1 MSILSFF
8 IYFFSLLILMS
19 CGDTTTDEPTSSQ
32 SGDSPSIVRPT
43 IALDDPSSSPGNN
56 PRPTFLVSGLQ
67 EGQIAQLF
75 SDETCQTS
83 ASEPSSSTEGT
94 EARVEVDADLA
105 DGEHTFYF
113 SVTTNE
119 ESVCSTE
126 SIAYTLDI
134 TPPSPTGLE
143 NDSEPKRSKNWTWS
157 ASDDPDAQFR
167 FTFTSND
174 THTFEEEDAFSTT
187 NTATTVGANLE
198 DGTHYLHVQAR
209 DLLGNVSLTSS
220 VVFTLDTSAAR
231 PSLALSS
238 NSPSPGALTTPT
250 FDVSG
255 LEENARVQLFSD
267 ENCAIVASDEVTNP
281 SGTSREVTVNS
292 GIITAN
298 GAYSFYAKQADS
310 LRHVSECSLASR
322 YVYDSSLFQ
331 VTGLTSDSTPSR
343 AKSFSWQSSLSSG
356 TVEFRSIINQNASHQ
371 FTAQDSWDSTT
382 TLSKN
387 DGTGTFYLHV
397 QARQGDL
404 RTEILSISF
413 VLDNTAPDAPSDI
426 VPLAPNI
433 YFGHNPTPSFVLRG
447 LEVGA
452 NVELFSD
459 SACQNSVSDPVV
471 NVPATQTTIISDNL
485 QTDNEY
491 NFYAKQTDTAGNP
504 SNCSTTTV
512 TYTLDRSVPSAPSA
526 LVYSG
531 TASSPGNS
539 RTPTIEVQ
547 GLEENARV
555 QLFNDSTC
563 STSISSQV
571 TNTSGTDEVLTSTAI
586 IGPDGTYHF
595 YAKQT
600 DRAGN
605 ASACSTA
612 LEYVLDITPPSA
624 PAMAMETPSSNTG
637 NNDSPTVTLTG
648 LVVGDNYSFYKTL
661 DCTGNAFGAAAATGT
676 SASYT
681 FSSLGTSDVYVFS
694 ARSVDN
700 VGNISD
706 CSNSLSYTLDLDP
719 PSPPVLA
726 LTEPSVSISND
737 NTPTIEASG
746 LVIGESISFYK
757 SDDCSGIALG
767 EVSNTNTNT
776 QYTFEALGSDGAYSF
791 SAKAT
796 DLAGNTACST
806 TPLAYTLDTDITT
819 PSLALATGTLN
830 PGADVSP
837 EFLASGL
844 EVGARLQLFSDSTC
858 STVAGSEVANS
869 SGTDEL
875 LTSSDLANDGTF
887 SFYVKQ
893 TDTAGN
899 SACSETAV
907 SYTLN
912 SSLFVVTGLQNGT
925 SAVQSQTWSWG
936 ASPTNLSG
944 TFRHIINQD
953 ATFTFN
959 DTDHPWN
966 TTTTATKD
974 TENGRYYLHVQAQST
989 GNNTSAVVSVYVD
1002 LDNTAPTAPQG
1013 IAFGDEIRS
1022 PFSDTTPSFVVSA
1035 LEEGGSVQLFSD
1047 STCDTSA
1054 SELVANASGSD
1065 EEVTVQTLTGGDVSY
1080 SFYAKQTDTAGNVS
1094 PCSTATIT
1102 YVLDTTSPDAPTGV
1116 RLADEL
1122 NTDGN
1127 DTTPSL
1133 IVDGLEENAQVQ
1145 LFTDSACSVQ
1155 ASGPVTNSSGR
1166 DQEITTST
1174 LTGGDI
1180 SYSFYAKQTDQ
1191 AGNLSTCSVATVEY
1205 RLDTSSPSAPSALA
1219 LGSSMRSPFN
1229 DQTPTILVS
1238 GLEVGATVQL
1248 FSDNL
1253 CSTATSDAAINTS
1266 GTDEEVTSS
1275 SLAGGGMSY
1284 SFYAKQTDSAGNAS
1298 PCSSETVSY
1307 QLDTSAPLT
1316 PSSLA
1321 LHSNNPSPNNITEP
1335 VLAVGG
1341 LEDNSIVRLYSDSS
1355 CTTVAS
1361 DEITHVSG
1369 ASRDVTANTLAT
1381 SGTYNFYAKQTDS
1394 AGNESSCSSE
1404 TISYILDIDPP
1415 SAPSLVEIASTE
1427 SYSSGYGNDTTPTI
1441 TVSGIEEGAAI
1452 RLYSDNTCSTAA
1464 SDSTINQSGNS
1475 EEVTASVLNTDNTY
1489 VFYANQKDPAG
1500 NFSSCSQT
1508 RVSYHLDTVAPTAP
1522 TSLAFSDGTS
1532 AADSVTRP
1540 IVLVGGLEVLSSVQL
1555 FTNNTCTTVA
1565 SAVVANPDGT
1575 DQAVQL
1581 SELTTDGTYT
1591 FYAMQTDRAQNISS
1605 CSTVSL
1611 SYIFTVPPADPPTNV
1626 VLWKETVTEE
1636 INGVNEQRV
1645 VAISAGDDDSTPTL
1659 KVTASESGGSI
1670 KLYSDSICSTE
1681 VSAAT
1686 NLTDTTAPFE
1696 VEMTINDLNDPNDS
1710 DTEEGFYTFYAKHTT
1725 SDNRVSNCS
1734 QANARY
1740 GYFTTLANYKK
1751 ASFFRGLFIDS
1762 RVYPHFV
1769 DIDGDNDL
1777 DIFVTGDSGNI
1788 RYFKNTN
1795 GEFEEQTG
1803 SANPLNVNHFGGQ
1816 SLLFANLDTDANLEV
1831 VYFHEAGDS
1840 FVKYYDKNNENT
1852 YVRTSVPSSLSF
1864 LSDFEENFYVIG
1876 LDAAD
1881 LDGDSSDLEIVV
1893 GVSGNLWY
1901 YNQNS
1906 SGDYKRKTG
1915 NENPFNAINTPGGFA
1930 APFFADIP
1938 DEKNNNVVDGD
1949 LDLIVGTGSG
1959 TIWYYEKKS
1968 TGYVR
1973 QTGDD
1978 NPFNDIDVGTGVIP
1992 SLVNID
1998 SDSDLELFLGVRDGT
2013 ILYYEKD
2020 NQGNY
2025 QRKYPSNSI
2034 INDDNSTQYAAPF
2047 LVNLDDDSE
2056 LEMVVGRYNGTLDYY
2071 NKNLDG
2077 FYDKMPTGQ
2086 NPFSGIDV
2094 GTNSHPILGNVDS
2107 DADLELVIGHN
2118 FNSIKYYDKDNSD
2131 VYREKTGNENPF
2143 NAVSALNS
2151 SPPQTLTPFFVN
2163 LDSDSDLELVLGES
2177 SGLITLYDKGS
2188 SGYTRVT
2195 AQADNPFHNL
2205 NVGSTPSPFLG
2216 QLDDDSTDIEF
2227 LVGRRDSSLRFYK
2240 LVSTN
2245 NISAYQEKTGSEN
2258 PFNDLS
2264 VAEWTKLFV
2273 SDMDGNG
2280 TMEVIFGGGS
2290 LNGISY
2296 SIKYNNT
2303 DWVIFQ

>member
-8 IYFFSLLILMS
+8 LYFVSLLILMS

-32 SGDSPSIVRPT
+32 SGGSPSIVRPT
-43 IALDDPSSSPGNN
+43 IALDEPSSSPGNN

-75 SDETCQTS
+75 SDSTCQTS
-83 ASEPSSSTEGT
+83 ASGPSSGT
-94 EARVEVDADLA
+94 EARIEVGADLT

-134 TPPSPTGLE
+134 TPPSPSGLE
-143 NDSEPKRSKNWTWS
+143 SDSEPKSSKNWTWS
-157 ASDDPDAQFR
+157 APDDPDAQFR

-198 DGTHYLHVQAR
+198 DGTHYLHVEAR
-209 DLLGNVSLTSS
+209 DLAGNTSLVS
-220 VVFTLDTSAAR
+220 VFFTIDTFAAI
-231 PSLALSS
+231 PSLELSS
-238 NSPSPGALTTPT
+238 NSLSPGVLTTPT

-267 ENCAIVASDEVTNP
+267 ATCETVASDEITNL
-281 SGTSREVTVNS
+281 SGTSRQVTVNS
-292 GIITAN
+292 GIITAD
-298 GAYSFYAKQADS
+298 GPYSFYAKQTDS
-310 LRHVSECSLASR
+310 LGHVSECSVASR

-343 AKSFSWQSSLSSG
+343 TKSFSWQSNVSSG
-356 TVEFRSIINQNASHQ
+356 TVEFRSIINQNASYQ

-397 QARQGDL
+397 QASSGDL

-413 VLDNTAPDAPSDI
+413 VLDNTAPDAPSAI
-426 VPLAPNI
+426 ALSQNI
-433 YFGHNPTPSFVLRG
+433 PMFAQNLTPSFVVSG

-452 NVELFSD
+452 NIELFSD
-459 SACQNSVSDPVV
+459 SACQNSVSNSVL
-471 NVPATQTTIISDNL
+471 NASGMQTTITLSDNL
-485 QTDNEY
+485 QMDNTY
-491 NFYAKQTDTAGNP
+491 YFYAKQTDTAGNP
-504 SNCSTTTV
+504 SNCSTAKA
-512 TYTLDRSVPSAPSA
+512 TYTLDTSVPSAPSA

-531 TASSPGNS
+531 SSPSNI

-563 STSISSQV
+563 STSVSSEV
-571 TNTSGTDEVLTSTAI
+571 TNTNGTDEALTSTAI
-586 IGPDGTYHF
+586 TGADGTYHF

-605 ASACSTA
+605 ASLCSSETVSYQLDTSAPLAPSSLALHSNNPSPNNTTEPVLAVGGLEDNSVVRLYSDSSCTTIASDEVTHASGSSRDVTA
-612 LEYVLDITPPSA
+612 NTLATSGTYNFYSKQTDSAGNESSCSSETISYILDI
-624 PAMAMETPSSNTG
+624 
-637 NNDSPTVTLTG
+637 
-648 LVVGDNYSFYKTL
+648 
-661 DCTGNAFGAAAATGT
+661 
-676 SASYT
+676 
-681 FSSLGTSDVYVFS
+681 
-694 ARSVDN
+694 
-700 VGNISD
+700 
-706 CSNSLSYTLDLDP
+706 DP
-719 PSPPVLA
+719 PSPPALA
-726 LTEPSVSISND
+726 LTVPSVSISND

-746 LVIGESISFYK
+746 LAIGESISFYK
-757 SDDCSGIALG
+757 SDDCSGTALG
-767 EVSNTNTNT
+767 GVSISTNT
-776 QYTFEALGSDGAYSF
+776 QSYTFEALGSDGAYSF
-791 SAKAT
+791 SAKAM
-796 DLAGNTACST
+796 DLAGNATCST
-806 TPLAYTLDTDITT
+806 TPLAYTLDTTIAT

-837 EFLASGL
+837 EFVASGL
-844 EVGARLQLFSDSTC
+844 DVGARVQLFSDSAC

-899 SACSETAV
+899 SACSTTAV
-907 SYTLN
+907 SYELD

-974 TENGRYYLHVQAQST
+974 TESGRYYLHVQAQST

-1013 IAFGDEIRS
+1013 IAFGDDIRS

-1035 LEEGGSVQLFSD
+1035 LEEGSSVQLFSD

-1054 SELVANASGSD
+1054 SELVANASGND

-1080 SFYAKQTDTAGNVS
+1080 SFYAKQTDIAGNVS
-1094 PCSTATIT
+1094 PCSTATIA
-1102 YVLDTTSPDAPTGV
+1102 YVLDTTSPDAPTGI
-1116 RLADEL
+1116 RLSNGL

-1133 IVDGLEENAQVQ
+1133 VVDGLEENAQVQ

-1155 ASGPVTNSSGR
+1155 ASDPVTNSSGR

-1174 LTGGDI
+1174 LTGGDV
-1180 SYSFYAKQTDQ
+1180 SYSFYARQTDQ

-1205 RLDTSSPSAPSALA
+1205 RLDTVSPSTPSALA

-1229 DQTPTILVS
+1229 DQTPTVLVS

-1253 CSTATSDAAINTS
+1253 CSTAASDAAINSS
-1266 GTDEEVTSS
+1266 GTDEEVTTS
-1275 SLAGGGMSY
+1275 SLAGGDMSY
-1284 SFYAKQTDSAGNAS
+1284 SFYAKQTDSVGNAS

-1307 QLDTSAPLT
+1307 QLDTSAPLA

-1321 LHSNNPSPNNITEP
+1321 LHSNNPSPNNTTTEP

-1341 LEDNSIVRLYSDSS
+1341 LEDNSVVRLYSDSS

-1361 DEITHVSG
+1361 DEVTHASG
-1369 ASRDVTANTLAT
+1369 ASRDVTANALAT

-1441 TVSGIEEGAAI
+1441 TVSGIEEGATI

-1464 SDSTINQSGNS
+1464 SDSTINQSGSS

-1508 RVSYHLDTVAPTAP
+1508 RVSYHLDTVAPAAP

-1532 AADSVTRP
+1532 GTDSITRP

-1565 SAVVANPDGT
+1565 SAIVANPDGT
-1575 DQAVQL
+1575 DQDVRL
-1581 SELTTDGTYT
+1581 NELTTNGTYT
-1591 FYAMQTDRAQNISS
+1591 FHAMQTDRAQNISS

-1611 SYIFTVPPADPPTNV
+1611 SYAFTLPPDPPTNV
-1626 VLWKETVTEE
+1626 VLWKET
-1636 INGVNEQRV
+1636 INGVV
-1645 VAISAGDDDSTPTL
+1645 VPISAGDDDSTPTL

-1681 VSAAT
+1681 VSVAT
-1686 NLTDTTAPFE
+1686 DLTDTTAPFE
-1696 VEMTINDLNDPNDS
+1696 VEITINDLNDPNDS

-1751 ASFFRGLFIDS
+1751 ASFFRGLFIES
-1762 RVYPHFV
+1762 YLYPHFV

-1777 DIFVTGDSGNI
+1777 DVFVTGDSRRI

-1795 GEFEEQTG
+1795 GEFVEQTG
-1803 SANPLNVNHFGGQ
+1803 NDNPLNFSVDDDGK
-1816 SLLFANLDTDANLEV
+1816 SLLFANLDTDADLEV
-1831 VYFHEAGDS
+1831 VYIYGES
-1840 FVKYYDKNNENT
+1840 YVKYYDKNNQNT
-1852 YVRTSVPSSLSF
+1852 YVYTSLPSPLSF
-1864 LSDFEENFYVIG
+1864 LSGFAENVYIDA
-1876 LDAAD
+1876 LDIAD
-1881 LDGDSSDLEIVV
+1881 LDGDSSDMELVFGE
-1893 GVSGNLWY
+1893 SGNLWY
-1901 YNQNS
+1901 YNQNN
-1906 SGDYKRKTG
+1906 SGNYERKTG
-1915 NENPFNAINTPGGFA
+1915 NENPFNAINVSGGFA
-1930 APFFADIP
+1930 APFFVDIP

-1949 LDLIVGTGSG
+1949 LDLIIGTKSG

-1978 NPFNDIDVGTGVIP
+1978 NPFNDIDVGASVIP

-1998 SDSDLELFLGVRDGT
+1998 SDSDLELFLGVHDGT

-2025 QRKYPSNSI
+2025 QRKYLSNSI
-2034 INDDNSTQYAAPF
+2034 INDDNSTRTAAPF

-2056 LEMVVGRYNGTLDYY
+2056 LEMLVGRYSGKIDYY

-2094 GTNSHPILGNVDS
+2094 GFASHPTLGNVDS
-2107 DADLELVIGHN
+2107 DADLELIIGHWGNN
-2118 FNSIKYYDKDNSD
+2118 FKYYDKDNSD

-2143 NAVSALNS
+2143 NAVRSPSSSAY
-2151 SPPQTLTPFFVN
+2151 PQLTPFFVN
-2163 LDSDSDLELVLGES
+2163 LDSDSDLELVFGEY
-2177 SGLITLYDKGS
+2177 SGVINLYDKGS
-2188 SGYTRVT
+2188 SGYTRIT
-2195 AQADNPFHNL
+2195 AQADNLFHNL
-2205 NVGSTPSPFLG
+2205 DVGWRASPFLG
-2216 QLDDDSTDIEF
+2216 QLDDDSTDIEL
-2227 LVGRRDSSLRFYK
+2227 LVGRRSESLRFYK

-2245 NISAYQEKTGSEN
+2245 NVPVYQEKTGSEN
-2258 PFNDLS
+2258 PFNNLS
-2264 VAEWTKLFV
+2264 VSRWTKLFV

-2280 TMEVIFGGGS
+2280 TMEVLFGGGR
-2290 LNGISY
+2290 LNGLSY
-2296 SIKYNNT
+2296 AIKYNNT
-2303 DWVIFQ
+2303 DWVVFQ

>member
-8 IYFFSLLILMS
+8 IYFVSLLILMS
-19 CGDTTTDEPTSSQ
+19 CGDSVTNDPSSSQ
-32 SGDSPSIVRPT
+32 SGGSPSIIPPT
-43 IALDDPSSSPGNN
+43 ISFQDPLTSPGNN
-56 PRPTFLVSGLQ
+56 PTPTFLVSGLQ
-67 EGQIAQLF
+67 EGQIVQLF
-75 SDETCQTS
+75 SDSTCQTS
-83 ASEPSSSTEGT
+83 ASEPSPGTESTEERIT
-94 EARVEVDADLA
+94 ISPALI

-113 SVTTNE
+113 SVTTHE

-126 SIAYTLDI
+126 SIAYILDA
-134 TPPSPTGLE
+134 TPPSLTGLE

-157 ASDDPDAQFR
+157 APDDPDAQFR

-174 THTFEEEDAFSTT
+174 THTFAEEDSFDTT
-187 NTATTVGANLE
+187 NTATTVGANLG
-198 DGTHYLHVQAR
+198 DGTHYLHVEAI
-209 DLLGNVSLTSS
+209 DLLENTSLVS
-220 VVFTLDTSAAR
+220 VVFTIDTFAAI
-231 PSLALSS
+231 PSLELNS
-238 NSPSPGALTTPT
+238 NSPSPGVLTTPT

-267 ENCAIVASDEVTNP
+267 ATCETVASDEVTNS
-281 SGTSREVTVNS
+281 SGTSRQVTVNS
-292 GIITAN
+292 GIITAD
-298 GAYSFYAKQADS
+298 GAYSFYTKQTDS
-310 LRHVSECSLASR
+310 LGHVSECSVASR
-322 YVYDSSLFQ
+322 YVYDSTLFQ
-331 VTGLTSDSTPSR
+331 VTGLISDSTPSR
-343 AKSFSWQSSLSSG
+343 TKSFSWHSSLSSG
-356 TVEFRSIINQNASHQ
+356 TVEFRSIINQNASYQ
-371 FTAQDSWDSTT
+371 FTAQDSWNSTT

-397 QARQGDL
+397 QASLGNL

-413 VLDNTAPDAPSDI
+413 VLDNTAPDAPSA
-426 VPLAPNI
+426 VALSQNTPM
-433 YFGHNPTPSFVLRG
+433 FGQNLTPPFVVSG

-459 SACQNSVSDPVV
+459 SACQSSVSNSVLNSSG
-471 NVPATQTTIISDNL
+471 TQITITLSDNL
-485 QTDNEY
+485 QMDNTY
-491 NFYAKQTDTAGNP
+491 YFYAKQTDRAGNP
-504 SNCSTTTV
+504 SNCSTAKA
-512 TYTLDRSVPSAPSA
+512 TYTLDTSVPSAPSA

-531 TASSPGNS
+531 SSPSNS

-563 STSISSQV
+563 STSVSSEV
-571 TNTSGTDEVLTSTAI
+571 TNTDGNDEVLTSTAI
-586 IGPDGTYHF
+586 TGADGTYHF

-612 LEYVLDITPPSA
+612 LDYVLDTTPPSA
-624 PAMAMETPSSNTG
+624 PAMAMETPSSNIG

-661 DCTGNAFGAAAATGT
+661 DCMGEAFGEAAATDT
-676 SASYT
+676 SVSYT
-681 FSSLGTSDVYVFS
+681 FSSLGTSAAYVFS
-694 ARSVDN
+694 AKSGDEA
-700 VGNISD
+700 GNTSD
-706 CSNSLSYTLDLDP
+706 CSNSLSYTLDLNP
-719 PSPPVLA
+719 PSPPVLV
-726 LTEPSVSISND
+726 LTVPSVSISND

-757 SDDCSGIALG
+757 SNDCSGTALG
-767 EVSNTNTNT
+767 EVSNTSTNT

-791 SAKAT
+791 SAQAT
-796 DLAGNTACST
+796 DQAGNTACST
-806 TPLAYTLDTDITT
+806 TPLTYTLDTDITT

-844 EVGARLQLFSDSTC
+844 EVGARVQLFSDSAC
-858 STVAGSEVANS
+858 STVAGLEVANS

-875 LTSSDLANDGTF
+875 LTSSDLANDRTF

-899 SACSETAV
+899 SACSTTVV
-907 SYTLN
+907 SYTLD

-974 TENGRYYLHVQAQST
+974 TESGRYYLHVQAQST
-989 GNNTSAVVSVYVD
+989 GSNTSAVISVYVD

-1035 LEEGGSVQLFSD
+1035 LEEGSSVQLFSD

-1094 PCSTATIT
+1094 PCSTATIA

-1127 DTTPSL
+1127 DTTPSF

-1155 ASGPVTNSSGR
+1155 ASDPVTNSSGR

-1174 LTGGDI
+1174 LTGGDV
-1180 SYSFYAKQTDQ
+1180 SYSFYARQTDQ
-1191 AGNLSTCSVATVEY
+1191 AGNHSDCTATAVNY
-1205 RLDTSSPSAPSALA
+1205 RLDTSSPLAPSALA
-1219 LGSSMRSPFN
+1219 LGSDMSSPFN

-1253 CSTATSDAAINTS
+1253 CSTAASDAAINSS
-1266 GTDEEVTSS
+1266 GTDEEVTTS
-1275 SLAGGGMSY
+1275 SLAGGDMSY
-1284 SFYAKQTDSAGNAS
+1284 SFYAKQTDRAGNAS

-1341 LEDNSIVRLYSDSS
+1341 LEDNSVVRLYSDSS

-1361 DEITHVSG
+1361 DEVNHASG
-1369 ASRDVTANTLAT
+1369 ASRDVTANTLAA

-1404 TISYILDIDPP
+1404 TISYILDIDSP

-1508 RVSYHLDTVAPTAP
+1508 RVSYHLDTVAPAAP

-1532 AADSVTRP
+1532 ATDSITRP

-1611 SYIFTVPPADPPTNV
+1611 SYTFTVPPVNPPTNV
-1626 VLWKETVTEE
+1626 VLWKET
-1636 INGVNEQRV
+1636 INGVV
-1645 VAISAGDDDSTPTL
+1645 VPISAGDDDSTPTL

-1670 KLYSDSICSTE
+1670 KLYSDSTCSTE
-1681 VSAAT
+1681 VSVAT

-1696 VEMTINDLNDPNDS
+1696 VEITINDLNDPNDS
-1710 DTEEGFYTFYAKHTT
+1710 DTEEGFYTFYARHTT

-1751 ASFFRGLFIDS
+1751 ASFFRGIFIES
-1762 RVYPHFV
+1762 SIYPHFV

-1777 DIFVTGDSGNI
+1777 DVFLTGDSGSI

-1795 GEFEEQTG
+1795 GEFGEQTG
-1803 SANPLNVNHFGGQ
+1803 NNNPLNVNINDDIGK
-1816 SLLFANLDTDANLEV
+1816 SLFFANLDTDADLEV
-1831 VYFHEAGDS
+1831 VYIYGDS
-1840 FVKYYDKNNENT
+1840 YVKYYDKNNQNT
-1852 YVRTSVPSSLSF
+1852 YVDTSLPSSLSF
-1864 LSDFEENFYVIG
+1864 LSGFAENNNVKTVGI
-1876 LDAAD
+1876 AD
-1881 LDGDSSDLEIVV
+1881 LDGDSSDMEFVF
-1893 GVSGNLWY
+1893 GESGNLWY
-1901 YNQNS
+1901 YNQNN
-1906 SGDYKRKTG
+1906 SGNYERKTG
-1915 NENPFNAINTPGGFA
+1915 NENPFNAIDVTGGFA

-1949 LDLIVGTGSG
+1949 LDLIIGTISG

-1973 QTGDD
+1973 QTGVD
-1978 NPFNDIDVGTGVIP
+1978 NPFNDIDVGARIIP

-1998 SDSDLELFLGVRDGT
+1998 SDSDLELFLGVGDGT

-2020 NQGNY
+2020 SQGNY
-2025 QRKYPSNSI
+2025 QRKYLSNSI
-2034 INDDNSTQYAAPF
+2034 INDDNSTSNPAPF

-2094 GTNSHPILGNVDS
+2094 GLKSHPTLGNVDS
-2107 DADLELVIGHN
+2107 DADLELIIGHDDN
-2118 FNSIKYYDKDNSD
+2118 HLKYYDKDNSG

-2143 NAVSALNS
+2143 NAVSSLTTY
-2151 SPPQTLTPFFVN
+2151 PYPDLTPFFVN
-2163 LDSDSDLELVLGES
+2163 LDSDSDLELVFGDS
-2177 SGLITLYDKGS
+2177 SGVINLYDKGS

-2195 AQADNPFHNL
+2195 AQADNPFYNL
-2205 NVGSTPSPFLG
+2205 DAGSFSSPFLG
-2216 QLDDDSTDIEF
+2216 QLDEDSTDIEL
-2227 LVGRRDSSLRFYK
+2227 LVGRREGNLRFYK
-2240 LVSTN
+2240 LVLTN
-2245 NISAYQEKTGSEN
+2245 NISVYQEKTGDQN
-2258 PFNDLS
+2258 PFNS
-2264 VAEWTKLFV
+2264 VTSSGHASAFV

-2280 TMEVIFGGGS
+2280 TMEVIFGDS
-2290 LNGISY
+2290 RLYGINY
-2296 SIKYNNT
+2296 AIKYNNT